1 MQYNELSQLK
11 EKYMHGNSGSYMQ
24 KQSFAYNIRG
34 WLTDINSLGSG
45 SPAKSEEF
53 HSFYHHSF
61 YTQPK
66 IRHRTG
72 TGARARANGGA
83 APG

>member
-1 MQYNELSQLK
+1 
-11 EKYMHGNSGSYMQ
+11 MHGNSGSYMQ

-34 WLTDINSLGSG
+34 WLTGINSLGSG

-72 TGARARANGGA
+72 TG
-83 APG
+83 